1 MTPASEQRAIALPG
15 DDKIDTGRKP
25 GATLRIAQ
33 VIQSVDAPA
42 GGTSTAFLGVVG
54 ALRAQPG
61 LSVRAFST
69 PPPAGDPHW
78 GAIEKDR
85 RDFGYA
91 SWTLS
96 AGVGRYFQ
104 TGALGLAV
112 GAAITAGEVDLLHL
126 HGLWCPDLVH
136 SARVARRASVPVVW
150 QPHGMLVGAA
160 IRQKRLKKEVF
171 LATGLRRALCDARAI
186 IYCTR
191 EEQEQSLPPRA
202 IPRACMHVV
211 PLPLD
216 APAGLPARAEMQ
228 AAARARFGIPAAAK
242 TVVFMGRLHPVKRVE
257 LAMEAVADASRSL
270 PDLHLL
276 LVGDGEAEYVSRLRA
291 LAARLGIAGRVCFA
305 GFVSGADKWGA
316 LAAGD
321 VLTLNSKHENFG
333 FVAVE
338 ALCVGTLPVMTSN
351 LALAPELAGVD
362 GGISCEATPHAL
374 AAAYVR
380 AIGHPDREGLVS
392 RGQAW
397 VAEHL
402 SARAVG
408 RSLDGLY
415 RALLT
420 EQ

>member
-1 MTPASEQRAIALPG
+1 MTHAPEYP
-15 DDKIDTGRKP
+15 
-25 GATLRIAQ
+25 RIAQ

-78 GAIEKDR
+78 GAIERDR
-85 RDFGYA
+85 RDVGDA
-91 SWTLS
+91 SWTLP
-96 AGVGRYFQ
+96 AGVGRFFR
-104 TGALGLAV
+104 TGELGRAV
-112 GAAITAGEVDLLHL
+112 GAAVVAGEIDLLHL

-150 QPHGMLVGAA
+150 QPHGMLVAAA

-171 LATGLRRALCDARAI
+171 LAAGLRRALRDARAI

-191 EEQEQSLPPRA
+191 EEQEQSRPPRGVR
-202 IPRACMHVV
+202 PERTHVV

-216 APAGLPARAEMQ
+216 APLGLAPRAQMQ
-228 AAARARFGIPAAAK
+228 ADARARFAIPPQARA
-242 TVVFMGRLHPVKRVE
+242 VVFMGRLHPVKRVE
-257 LAMEAVADASRSL
+257 LAMQAIAQSSAAL

-276 LVGDGEAEYVSRLRA
+276 LIGDGDAGYVGTLRA
-291 LAARLGIAGRVCFA
+291 LAGQLGIAGRVHFA
-305 GFVSGADKWGA
+305 GFVQGADKWAA

-351 LALAPELAGVD
+351 LALAPELAAVD
-362 GGISCEATPHAL
+362 GGVSCEPTATAL
-374 AAAYVR
+374 GKAFVR
-380 AIGHPDREGLVS
+380 AIGHPDREGMVA

-402 SARAVG
+402 STGAVG
-408 RSLDGLY
+408 RSLERLY
-415 RALLT
+415 RAVLARR
-420 EQ
+420 